1 MLIKPNTNHSLC
13 VEYCCFP
20 IFFSLDRV
28 NKAET
33 PLEWARCG
41 SVKKNITR
49 KSWTD
54 EITSDTHKYTRMAF
68 IWAIFS
74 FFSSHHKI
82 KWIFSSIVSV
92 RAREYRCLCIF
103 VTSARGYMLHD
114 DLDENGMRAVNP
126 IHLVRIH
133 LVCNTKRTFLESLNL
148 NKKHWVS
155 WLEIQATKNESFSIK
170 VDVIQFFSWI
180 FCFFS
185 RILFM
190 FSDFFSC
197 DQIIYHSFYV
207 WLDF

>member
-1 MLIKPNTNHSLC
+1 
-13 VEYCCFP
+13 
-20 IFFSLDRV
+20 
-28 NKAET
+28 
-33 PLEWARCG
+33 
-41 SVKKNITR
+41 
-49 KSWTD
+49 
-54 EITSDTHKYTRMAF
+54 
-68 IWAIFS
+68 
-74 FFSSHHKI
+74 
-82 KWIFSSIVSV
+82 
-92 RAREYRCLCIF
+92 
-103 VTSARGYMLHD
+103 MLHD

-190 FSDFFSC
+190 FSDFFFMWSDYLSLILC
-197 DQIIYHSFYV
+197 LTRLLSLLEPGLFSF
-207 WLDF
+207 